1 MKLKLSFG
9 LFLFALL
16 ALPGSARAQSAPN
29 INVNASASPSNVQRG
44 RAVSVSVTM
53 DIPSDYHVNSSRPLE
68 KFLIPTQLTVES
80 ASGFRVTPVSYP
92 RAILR
97 KLKFSKSQVAVYE
110 GRAVMRFKATAPAN
124 IDKGSKEIKLR
135 LRYQACNDDVCFP
148 PQTKQLNVWVNV
160 Q

>member
-16 ALPGSARAQSAPN
+16 ALPGAAHAQSAPN
-29 INVNASASPSNVQRG
+29 ITVNASASSSNVQRG
-44 RAVSVSVTM
+44 RAVRVTVTM
-53 DIPSDYHVNSSRPLE
+53 DIPSGYHVNSNRPLE

-80 ASGFRVTPVSYP
+80 GGGFRSGPVSYP

-97 KLKFSKSQVAVYE
+97 KLKFSKNQVAVYE
-110 GRAVMRFKATAPAN
+110 GRAIMRFTATAPAN
-124 IDKGSKEIKLR
+124 IDQGSKEIKLR
-135 LRYQACNDDVCFP
+135 LRYQACNDDACFP
-148 PQTKQLNVWVNV
+148 PQTKQLSVWVNV